1 MHELMRMHFVRVRAC
16 VRLIMMMVH
25 CHPWVQ
31 WDHKL
36 APLVASV
43 HVTVTGHLPVRAH
56 CRGVGLGHPVGG

>member
-1 MHELMRMHFVRVRAC
+1 MRAC

-43 HVTVTGHLPVRAH
+43 HVTVTGHLPVRTH